1 MDTPYLNRD
10 TIRED
15 LAELL
20 LGGFAPVVIL
30 LREFDFNKAGIV
42 LEGLHFSAYS
52 LLGHMHIRQQTFL
65 NFLQDPD
72 SNQQVW
78 PEAYWPQNF
87 SPSNEQIWEQAISDF
102 EKDLEKIIQKVKDPL
117 KNIFTKQANDKTIFW
132 AVISNIQHNAY
143 HIGQIKTIGR
153 QLGVW

>member
-1 MDTPYLNRD
+1 
-10 TIRED
+10 
-15 LAELL
+15 
-20 LGGFAPVVIL
+20 
-30 LREFDFNKAGIV
+30 
-42 LEGLHFSAYS
+42 
-52 LLGHMHIRQQTFL
+52 
-65 NFLQDPD
+65 
-72 SNQQVW
+72 VW

-102 EKDLEKIIQKVKDPL
+102 EKDLEKIIQIVKDPL